1 MYKVVLARGFMDLL
15 WLAIRLA
22 KSTRKNIRERGNIY
36 QQNDSICNLL
46 KLTPT
51 LHSGNLSMSN
61 FTKQHLPQSEVN
73 SSLLN
78 STLKTNISRDL
89 IKIC

>member
-61 FTKQHLPQSEVN
+61 FKLGMVEQRTVRSMPKGN
-73 SSLLN
+73 SQV
-78 STLKTNISRDL
+78 STRA
-89 IKIC
+89 